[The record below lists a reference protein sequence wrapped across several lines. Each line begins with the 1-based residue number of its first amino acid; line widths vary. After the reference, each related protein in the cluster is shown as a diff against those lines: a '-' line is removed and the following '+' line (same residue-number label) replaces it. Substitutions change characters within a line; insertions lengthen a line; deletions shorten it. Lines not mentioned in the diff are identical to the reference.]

1 MVALVHTTPSLVV
14 MGQCPWLNG
23 IMRIICF
30 FKHFLNTAIC
40 YNVVVNVMMKVITN
54 IITTTSTVDPDIP
67 ESPDIALLVEH
78 SKIACT

>member
-1 MVALVHTTPSLVV
+1 MNV
-14 MGQCPWLNG
+14 
-23 IMRIICF
+23 II
-30 FKHFLNTAIC
+30 A
-40 YNVVVNVMMKVITN
+40 VVVNVMMKVITN